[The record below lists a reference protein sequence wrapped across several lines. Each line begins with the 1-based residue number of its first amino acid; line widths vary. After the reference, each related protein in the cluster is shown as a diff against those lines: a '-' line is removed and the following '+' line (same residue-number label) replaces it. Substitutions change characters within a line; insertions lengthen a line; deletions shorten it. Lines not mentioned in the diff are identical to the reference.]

1 MIIISGANGHL
12 GRAIVEE
19 LLKRVPAARVG
30 VSVRDPEK
38 AQELVARGVRVRQG
52 DFEDAASLS
61 HAFEGAAQ
69 VLIVS
74 SNSGGEQAMRQ
85 HRTAIDMAKAAGV
98 RRILYTSHVGSSSTS
113 PFGPMVDHA
122 ATEVALQASGVAYT
136 VLRNGFYASTVP
148 FILGPALTTGQV
160 ALPEDGPV
168 SWTTHADLAEAAAI
182 ILTSKDRGEST
193 TINLTASAAIDFR
206 GVAALATELS
216 ERPVVRSLLT
226 DEAYF
231 SGMVSRVFRSERPRC
246 LWASSGQVGSAS
258 FRWSTRPLPAFWGDR
273 PCL

>member
-1 MIIISGANGHL
+1 
-12 GRAIVEE
+12 
-19 LLKRVPAARVG
+19 
-30 VSVRDPEK
+30 
-38 AQELVARGVRVRQG
+38 
-52 DFEDAASLS
+52 
-61 HAFEGAAQ
+61 
-69 VLIVS
+69 
-74 SNSGGEQAMRQ
+74 
-85 HRTAIDMAKAAGV
+85 
-98 RRILYTSHVGSSSTS
+98 
-113 PFGPMVDHA
+113 MVDHA

-231 SGMVSRVFRSERPRC
+231 SGMVSRGLPERAATMSLGIFRASRLGQFSLVDPTLARLLGRPPVSMRDF
-246 LWASSGQVGSAS
+246 LKTVLSKGK
-258 FRWSTRPLPAFWGDR
+258 
-273 PCL
+273 